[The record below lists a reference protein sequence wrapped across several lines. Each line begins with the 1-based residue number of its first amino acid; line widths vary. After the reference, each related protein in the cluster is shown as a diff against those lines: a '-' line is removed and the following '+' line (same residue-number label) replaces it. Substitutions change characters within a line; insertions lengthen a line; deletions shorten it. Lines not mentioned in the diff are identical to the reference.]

1 MKSLTR
7 NLEAKM
13 EPYLRQRDDP
23 KSLLPVN
30 HPDYLECTC
39 CFCEQRFLEGD
50 IKWGKTNEHLDNNRE
65 NNKPWNIAKAHR
77 YCNEK
82 KRYDSDLQ
90 IIASELIERNK
101 KYEDEH
107 PFESARERNKTQPID
122 EQTEID
128 LNVAHHEIA
137 ENFLHEKIIPQY
149 PRYLL
154 SDSINCIVLRCRKQ
168 TGHGSA
174 QAIRNYINV
183 LACTEGKYQIEKIEG
198 KNYVQKRIKKKLP
211 DTREISKENNS

>member
-1 MKSLTR
+1 MKSFTK

-23 KSLLPVN
+23 QSLLPVD

-39 CFCEQRFLEGD
+39 CFCGQRFLEGNT
-50 IKWGKTNEHLDNNRE
+50 KWCKTTEHLDNNRE
-65 NNKPWNIAKAHR
+65 NNKPWNITKAHR
-77 YCNEK
+77 HCNEK
-82 KRYDSDLQ
+82 KRYDPDLQ

-107 PFESARERNKTQPID
+107 PFESLRAREKTQLVD

-128 LNVAHHEIA
+128 LNVAHNEIA
-137 ENFLHEKIIPQY
+137 ENFLNEKIVQKY
-149 PRYLL
+149 PRHLL

-183 LACTEGKYQIEKIEG
+183 LACTEGDYQIEKIEG
-198 KNYVQKRIKKKLP
+198 KNYVQKRIKKKP
-211 DTREISKENNS
+211 QSQNIPQEENP